1 MTILQRLGTQIQH
14 LFPANEHGQERA
26 QWFLL
31 ALQSILIPIT
41 ASRTSNLLRTLA
53 TVFGWHLKQSRFY
66 TFMASPKLP
75 WDRIWAL
82 LWRSI
87 PQPLT
92 DGRLLLAL
100 DDSLNPKTGKKVFAC
115 ERTFDP
121 AAKTNQNRYLWA
133 QTLVTVGC
141 YGSST
146 VVGPACPWPSPSTC
160 VRLRCAGNSAR
171 SAANSRSSPPSSPRP
186 WTHRAP
192 GGGVCQGPGAG
203 YHRQR
208 VWQQRPVAA
217 PACGRGPARASAEP
231 GQAHIN

>member
-1 MTILQRLGTQIQH
+1 MINNQKGPASDDHPTAPWRSDPGLVSGQRTWAGTCP
-14 LFPANEHGQERA
+14 LVPTRAAGDPAADHR
-26 QWFLL
+26 L
-31 ALQSILIPIT
+31 ADLEPAAHPRHRVWVAPQAESILP
-41 ASRTSNLLRTLA
+41 
-53 TVFGWHLKQSRFY
+53 
-66 TFMASPKLP
+66 FMAWPKLP

-171 SAANSRSSPPSSPRP
+171 SAANSRSSPP
-186 WTHRAP
+186 
-192 GGGVCQGPGAG
+192 
-203 YHRQR
+203 
-208 VWQQRPVAA
+208 
-217 PACGRGPARASAEP
+217 